1 MSDSQLNNSE
11 TTQSLEDDDVDR
23 ALTDNTIFIIEGVLL
38 PILSTLG
45 VIGNILCVWTF
56 NKKDVELK
64 PSFANLLKCLSVFDT
79 IFLCSMFVQY
89 SVPLLST
96 EFLVWIHPYLTPYVV
111 PIIHISLTGS
121 VYTVVSVALERFITV
136 CFPFTQ
142 CQMCNGLGYIIPIV
156 LFSILYNITKFF
168 EIETLSIKNEEWIL
182 SENGTNISTIVFY
195 PIYNGTALRWDPLYS
210 KYVVFVLNFVIMG
223 E

>member
-1 MSDSQLNNSE
+1 
-11 TTQSLEDDDVDR
+11 
-23 ALTDNTIFIIEGVLL
+23 
-38 PILSTLG
+38 
-45 VIGNILCVWTF
+45 
-56 NKKDVELK
+56 
-64 PSFANLLKCLSVFDT
+64 
-79 IFLCSMFVQY
+79 MFVQY

-142 CQMCNGLGYIIPIV
+142 CQVRNTNIYNSIKFVDQMCNGLGYIIPIV

-223 E
+223 EI

>member
-1 MSDSQLNNSE
+1 
-11 TTQSLEDDDVDR
+11 
-23 ALTDNTIFIIEGVLL
+23 
-38 PILSTLG
+38 
-45 VIGNILCVWTF
+45 
-56 NKKDVELK
+56 
-64 PSFANLLKCLSVFDT
+64 
-79 IFLCSMFVQY
+79 MFVQY

-96 EFLVWIHPYLTPYVV
+96 EFLVWVHPHLTPYVV

-121 VYTVVSVALERFITV
+121 VYSVVSVALERFITV

-142 CQMCNGLGYIIPIV
+142 CQVWQIFRRKRINKNTRSDDQMCNGLGYIVPIV

-168 EIETLSIKNEEWIL
+168 EIETLSIRSEEWII
-182 SENGTNISTIVFY
+182 SDNGTNISTVVFY

-223 E
+223 RRCPIYNLTSSC